1 MSGTDG
7 FGGDIPCD
15 TTLDFAKSLD
25 NHLIDICLT
34 ITRGSWMLDKTLK
47 ALSDGTR
54 REILRA
60 LRGGDLT
67 AGDIA
72 ARFPMTA
79 ASVSHHLSVLKDAGL
94 VSVERDGRNQIYS
107 LEATVLQELL
117 QEMVGFF
124 DKEGR

>member
-1 MSGTDG
+1 
-7 FGGDIPCD
+7 
-15 TTLDFAKSLD
+15 
-25 NHLIDICLT
+25 
-34 ITRGSWMLDKTLK
+34 MLDRTLK
-47 ALSDGTR
+47 ALSDTTR

-67 AGDIA
+67 AGEIA

-79 ASVSHHLSVLKDAGL
+79 ASVSHHLSVLREAGL

-117 QEMVGFF
+117 QEVVGLFG
-124 DKEGR
+124 KEER